1 MTIRPEW
8 HVRVQ
13 VVATGETGHV
23 NPDRPATDAGRVL
36 HLDSGGTRILSG
48 NEQIRFLP
56 VEFAPAA
63 STDEAVT
70 R

>member
-13 VVATGETGHV
+13 VLATGETGHV
-23 NPDRPATDAGRVL
+23 NPDRPATGAGRVL
-36 HLDSGGTRILSG
+36 HLDSGGTRILGG

-56 VEFAPAA
+56 
-63 STDEAVT
+63 TDEAVT